1 MSTPDT
7 ANTASSPK
15 NSTNGH
21 ANYLPIP
28 TVLRSVYAIARRINT
43 RLAGELAR
51 LIFLSPPRSP
61 YLDAQHAVLRQA
73 DRSTL
78 NIMGHKVCAYSWGS
92 GPTVLLM
99 HGWGGH
105 AGHMTEFVAP
115 LTQAGYRAVAVDA
128 PAHGSSEGRLSSV
141 VHFAAAILTAAET
154 WGPIHGVVAHSFG
167 AAGTVHALRN
177 GLGVNRVVFLAPQ
190 ASFNGYWQLFRQSL
204 GMADADWQAM
214 TDRSEARLKVS
225 FADVHP
231 AVHAPTMTAPLLV
244 LHGTSDRMVPPSEGR
259 ELARLWPDAD
269 FRELNAGHLS
279 ILRDTRAISAA
290 LAFMDVYRRRWLTP
304 YSR

>member
-7 ANTASSPK
+7 ATTASSAQK
-15 NSTNGH
+15 RTNGH
-21 ANYLPIP
+21 ANTLPIP
-28 TVLRSVYAIARRINT
+28 AVLRWAYALARRTNT
-43 RLAGELAR
+43 RLAAEFAR
-51 LIFLSPPRSP
+51 RIFLSPPHAP

-78 NIMGHKVCAYSWGS
+78 DVMGHKACAYSWGS
-92 GPTVLLM
+92 GPAVLLM

-128 PAHGSSEGRLSSV
+128 PAHGCSEGRLSSV
-141 VHFAAAILTAAET
+141 VHFAAAMQAAADT
-154 WGPIHGVVAHSFG
+154 CGPLHGIVAHSFG
-167 AAGTVHALRN
+167 AAGAVRALHSGLSVN
-177 GLGVNRVVFLAPQ
+177 GVVFLAPQ
-190 ASFNGYWQLFRQSL
+190 ASFNGYWQLFRRSL

-214 TDRSEARLKVS
+214 TDISEARLKVS

-231 AVHAPTMTAPLLV
+231 AIHAPAMTAPLLV

-259 ELARLWPDAD
+259 ELARLWPGAD

-279 ILRDTRAISAA
+279 ILRDARAIGAA
-290 LAFMDVYRRRWLTP
+290 TTFMEVRHTVP
-304 YSR
+304 TA